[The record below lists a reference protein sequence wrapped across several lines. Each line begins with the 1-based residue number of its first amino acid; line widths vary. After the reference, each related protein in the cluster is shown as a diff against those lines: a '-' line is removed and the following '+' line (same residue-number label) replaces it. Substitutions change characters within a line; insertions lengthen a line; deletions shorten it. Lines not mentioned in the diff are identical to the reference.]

1 MRAQDLFIVLCAGFT
16 LLVVLTAWVVFFRL
30 SCRLCKLPSPS
41 VPRTL
46 GIVSIT
52 FVATILADA
61 ALAGVVRGT
70 YSGMN
75 LPLWE
80 AGFTA
85 FFLGLPI
92 DMVVNAGIHAG
103 MMKIPASKGVEVW
116 FVQRVM
122 LLGVILAIVGFATL
136 AYFAGQGGP

>member
-1 MRAQDLFIVLCAGFT
+1 MRAQVLAVIVCAGFT
-16 LLVVLTAWVVFFRL
+16 LLLFLTAWVIFFRL
-30 SCRLCKLPSPS
+30 SCRLCKLPPPS

-46 GIVSIT
+46 GIVLIT
-52 FVATILADA
+52 FVATSLAEA

-70 YSGMN
+70 YSGLN

-92 DMVVNAGIHAG
+92 DMAVNAGVHAG
-103 MMKIPASKGVEVW
+103 MMRIPASKGVEVW

-122 LLGVILAIVGFATL
+122 LLGVILAVGGFAAL

>member
-1 MRAQDLFIVLCAGFT
+1 M
-16 LLVVLTAWVVFFRL
+16 
-30 SCRLCKLPSPS
+30 
-41 VPRTL
+41 
-46 GIVSIT
+46 IT
-52 FVATILADA
+52 FIATILADA
-61 ALAGVVRGT
+61 ALTLAVRET
-70 YSGMN
+70 YTGLN

-103 MMKIPASKGVEVW
+103 MMKIPASTGVEVW

-122 LLGVILAIVGFATL
+122 LLGVILAVAGFA
-136 AYFAGQGGP
+136 AGAGVC